1 MAKQE
6 RIEQAAV
13 CREIG
18 ARTGGDILIGVVGP
32 VRTGKSTL
40 IKQFMEKLVLPAI
53 GPEDA
58 KLRAR
63 DELPQ
68 SAAGR
73 TIMTT
78 EPKFIPEAAVP
89 LALEGGGECS
99 IRLIDCVGYMV
110 EGAMGHEENDKP
122 RMVKSPWFDEEIPF
136 DLAAET
142 GTRKVIRD
150 HSTIGIVV
158 TTDGTIS
165 EIPRENYIPAEKRV
179 IDELEALGKPF
190 VILLNSTHPDAP
202 ETRAMAAEMEES
214 YGRTVLPV
222 SCLDLDEAQLGEILQ
237 KVLYE
242 FPVRELDFALPRWVT
257 MLDKGHW
264 LQTEV
269 YTAAMQLSEKIS
281 RMKDISDSGRAA
293 LDCEAVENAALSG
306 MNLADGVVRITVLL
320 KPEVFYKVLS
330 EQTGLEIG
338 DEAGLMPCI
347 IELAKA
353 KRAYEKIRSAMEQV
367 EATGYGIV
375 MPSIDE
381 LSLEQPEIVRQGGRY
396 GVRLEASAPSIHM
409 MKAVIHTE
417 LSPIVGTEK
426 QSEDLVQSLLQ
437 DFEDDPVR
445 LWESNIFGKSLH
457 ELVNDGL
464 QNKLL
469 HMPQEARGR
478 LQETLER
485 VINEGCTGLSC
496 ILFLFFGQFGNEHL
510 VNFIAL
516 QNELL
521 FYHLSAQPVG
531 CADVQ
536 TEQLAVQSLHLTAH
550 GAMAIGLFADAGAV
564 LGFLARPG
572 LAAQHGGD
580 RLFPHTAG
588 QVVGQLLRHFP
599 ALVGDGVPVAVH
611 RHELLPGD
619 VVQAGAD
626 LKIIYQSLFHQGVF
640 DLRPCDRPGV
650 LDKITQQQSYLG
662 AVGQPTGTHTGGKSI
677 VGGHCYSHLPCS
689 IVLTIV

>member
-1 MAKQE
+1 MEDRKIYEDIAL
-6 RIEQAAV
+6 
-13 CREIG
+13 
-18 ARTGGDILIGVVGP
+18 RTEGDIYIGVVGP
-32 VRTGKSTL
+32 VRTGKSTF
-40 IKQFMEKLVLPAI
+40 IKRFMETLVIPNI
-53 GPEDA
+53 ENVYRRE
-58 KLRAR
+58 RAR

-68 SAAGR
+68 SGSGR
-73 TIMTT
+73 TIMTA
-78 EPKFIPEAAVP
+78 EPKFVPEEAV
-89 LALEGGGECS
+89 AVTMEGGAAFQV
-99 IRLIDCVGYMV
+99 RLIDCVGYMV
-110 EGAMGHEENDKP
+110 EGAVGHLEGETQ
-122 RMVKSPWFDEEIPF
+122 RMVTTPWFDHEIPMSE
-136 DLAAET
+136 AAEI
-142 GTRKVIRD
+142 GTRKVIAE
-150 HSTIGIVV
+150 HSTIGIVI
-158 TTDGTIS
+158 TTDGTIT
-165 EIPRENYIPAEKRV
+165 EIPREDYLEAEDRV
-179 IDELEALGKPF
+179 ITELKELGKPF
-190 VILLNSTHPDAP
+190 LVLLNSAYPNS
-202 ETRAMAAEMEES
+202 ERAQAIQADIS
-214 YGRTVLPV
+214 QRYGVACRALNCLELSEGDINTVLK
-222 SCLDLDEAQLGEILQ
+222 D
-237 KVLYE
+237 VLYE

-396 GVRLEASAPSIHM
+396 GVRLEASAP
-409 MKAVIHTE
+409 AVIHTE

-426 QSEDLVQSLLQ
+426 QSEDLVQSLLK

-485 VINEGCTGLSC
+485 VINEGCTGLIC
-496 ILFLFFGQFGNEHL
+496 IL
-510 VNFIAL
+510 I
-516 QNELL
+516 
-521 FYHLSAQPVG
+521 
-531 CADVQ
+531 
-536 TEQLAVQSLHLTAH
+536 
-550 GAMAIGLFADAGAV
+550 
-564 LGFLARPG
+564 
-572 LAAQHGGD
+572 
-580 RLFPHTAG
+580 
-588 QVVGQLLRHFP
+588 
-599 ALVGDGVPVAVH
+599 
-611 RHELLPGD
+611 
-619 VVQAGAD
+619 
-626 LKIIYQSLFHQGVF
+626 
-640 DLRPCDRPGV
+640 
-650 LDKITQQQSYLG
+650 
-662 AVGQPTGTHTGGKSI
+662 
-677 VGGHCYSHLPCS
+677 
-689 IVLTIV
+689 

>member
-1 MAKQE
+1 MRHIFLMSAHKVYPENGKRGESVLANQE

-78 EPKFIPEAAVP
+78 EPKFIPESAVP

-269 YTAAMQLSEKIS
+269 YGAAMQLSEKIS

-353 KRAYEKIRSAMEQV
+353 KRAYRRVRSPLCLHS
-367 EATGYGIV
+367 GKRSGK
-375 MPSIDE
+375 
-381 LSLEQPEIVRQGGRY
+381 RQ
-396 GVRLEASAPSIHM
+396 
-409 MKAVIHTE
+409 
-417 LSPIVGTEK
+417 
-426 QSEDLVQSLLQ
+426 
-437 DFEDDPVR
+437 
-445 LWESNIFGKSLH
+445 
-457 ELVNDGL
+457 
-464 QNKLL
+464 
-469 HMPQEARGR
+469 
-478 LQETLER
+478 
-485 VINEGCTGLSC
+485 
-496 ILFLFFGQFGNEHL
+496 
-510 VNFIAL
+510 
-516 QNELL
+516 
-521 FYHLSAQPVG
+521 
-531 CADVQ
+531 
-536 TEQLAVQSLHLTAH
+536 
-550 GAMAIGLFADAGAV
+550 
-564 LGFLARPG
+564 
-572 LAAQHGGD
+572 
-580 RLFPHTAG
+580 
-588 QVVGQLLRHFP
+588 
-599 ALVGDGVPVAVH
+599 
-611 RHELLPGD
+611 
-619 VVQAGAD
+619 
-626 LKIIYQSLFHQGVF
+626 
-640 DLRPCDRPGV
+640 
-650 LDKITQQQSYLG
+650 
-662 AVGQPTGTHTGGKSI
+662 
-677 VGGHCYSHLPCS
+677 
-689 IVLTIV
+689 

>member
-78 EPKFIPEAAVP
+78 EPKFIPESAVP

-99 IRLIDCVGYMV
+99 IRLIDCVGYKV

-150 HSTIGIVV
+150 HSTIGIVG

-165 EIPRENYIPAEKRV
+165 EKPRENYIPAEKRV

-281 RMKDISDSGRAA
+281 RMKDVSDSGRAA

-409 MKAVIHTE
+409 MKAGIHTE

-426 QSEDLVQSLLQ
+426 QSEDLVQSLLK

-485 VINEGCTGLSC
+485 VINEGCTGLIC
-496 ILFLFFGQFGNEHL
+496 IL
-510 VNFIAL
+510 I
-516 QNELL
+516 
-521 FYHLSAQPVG
+521 
-531 CADVQ
+531 
-536 TEQLAVQSLHLTAH
+536 
-550 GAMAIGLFADAGAV
+550 
-564 LGFLARPG
+564 
-572 LAAQHGGD
+572 
-580 RLFPHTAG
+580 
-588 QVVGQLLRHFP
+588 
-599 ALVGDGVPVAVH
+599 
-611 RHELLPGD
+611 
-619 VVQAGAD
+619 
-626 LKIIYQSLFHQGVF
+626 
-640 DLRPCDRPGV
+640 
-650 LDKITQQQSYLG
+650 
-662 AVGQPTGTHTGGKSI
+662 
-677 VGGHCYSHLPCS
+677 
-689 IVLTIV
+689 

>member
-1 MAKQE
+1 MAFENVDYKSLDIPAAPFSDPSIIPDFPKNKVPRHVGVIMDGNGRWAQQ
-6 RIEQAAV
+6 RGLIRTDGHQAAEPV
-13 CREIG
+13 VFDTIAG
-18 ARTGGDILIGVVGP
+18 AIEAGVRYLSLYTFSTENWKRSPQEVRFLMGFSRDIIHRRVDQMNEWGVR
-32 VRTGKSTL
+32 VRWSGRRPKLWKS
-40 IKQFMEKLVLPAI
+40 
-53 GPEDA
+53 
-58 KLRAR
+58 
-63 DELPQ
+63 
-68 SAAGR
+68 
-73 TIMTT
+73 
-78 EPKFIPEAAVP
+78 
-89 LALEGGGECS
+89 
-99 IRLIDCVGYMV
+99 
-110 EGAMGHEENDKP
+110 
-122 RMVKSPWFDEEIPF
+122 
-136 DLAAET
+136 
-142 GTRKVIRD
+142 
-150 HSTIGIVV
+150 
-158 TTDGTIS
+158 
-165 EIPRENYIPAEKRV
+165 V
-179 IDELEALGKPF
+179 IDELEVLGKPF
-190 VILLNSTHPDAP
+190 VILLNSTRPDAP

-281 RMKDISDSGRAA
+281 RMKDVSDSGRAA

-426 QSEDLVQSLLQ
+426 QSEDLVQSLLK

-485 VINEGCTGLSC
+485 VINEGCTGLIC
-496 ILFLFFGQFGNEHL
+496 IL
-510 VNFIAL
+510 I
-516 QNELL
+516 
-521 FYHLSAQPVG
+521 
-531 CADVQ
+531 
-536 TEQLAVQSLHLTAH
+536 
-550 GAMAIGLFADAGAV
+550 
-564 LGFLARPG
+564 
-572 LAAQHGGD
+572 
-580 RLFPHTAG
+580 
-588 QVVGQLLRHFP
+588 
-599 ALVGDGVPVAVH
+599 
-611 RHELLPGD
+611 
-619 VVQAGAD
+619 
-626 LKIIYQSLFHQGVF
+626 
-640 DLRPCDRPGV
+640 
-650 LDKITQQQSYLG
+650 
-662 AVGQPTGTHTGGKSI
+662 
-677 VGGHCYSHLPCS
+677 
-689 IVLTIV
+689 

>member
-202 ETRAMAAEMEES
+202 ETKTLAAEMEES

-281 RMKDISDSGRAA
+281 RMKDVSDSGRAA

-417 LSPIVGTEK
+417 LSPSWDGEAERRPRAEPFAGFRGRPRPPVGVEHLRQEPPRAGQRRPAEQAAPYAAGGPGPFAGDAGTGH
-426 QSEDLVQSLLQ
+426 QRGLYRTYLYLDLT
-437 DFEDDPVR
+437 
-445 LWESNIFGKSLH
+445 KSPLH
-457 ELVNDGL
+457 ETNV
-464 QNKLL
+464 QRAF
-469 HMPQEARGR
+469 M
-478 LQETLER
+478 
-485 VINEGCTGLSC
+485 
-496 ILFLFFGQFGNEHL
+496 LFLFFGQFGDEHL
-510 VNFIAL
+510 VNLIAL

-521 FYHLSAQPVG
+521 FTISALSR
-531 CADVQ
+531 
-536 TEQLAVQSLHLTAH
+536 S
-550 GAMAIGLFADAGAV
+550 
-564 LGFLARPG
+564 
-572 LAAQHGGD
+572 
-580 RLFPHTAG
+580 
-588 QVVGQLLRHFP
+588 
-599 ALVGDGVPVAVH
+599 GVPMS
-611 RHELLPGD
+611 R
-619 VVQAGAD
+619 QNS
-626 LKIIYQSLFHQGVF
+626 SLSSAF
-640 DLRPCDRPGV
+640 
-650 LDKITQQQSYLG
+650 T
-662 AVGQPTGTHTGGKSI
+662 
-677 VGGHCYSHLPCS
+677 
-689 IVLTIV
+689 

>member
-78 EPKFIPEAAVP
+78 EPKFIPESAVP

-222 SCLDLDEAQLGEILQ
+222 SCLDLDEVQLGEILQ

-281 RMKDISDSGRAA
+281 RMKDVSDSGRAA

-396 GVRLEASAPSIHM
+396 GGRLEASAPAIHM

-426 QSEDLVQSLLQ
+426 QSEDLVQSLLK

-457 ELVNDGL
+457 VLVNDGL

-485 VINEGCTGLSC
+485 VINEGCTGLIC
-496 ILFLFFGQFGNEHL
+496 IL
-510 VNFIAL
+510 I
-516 QNELL
+516 
-521 FYHLSAQPVG
+521 
-531 CADVQ
+531 
-536 TEQLAVQSLHLTAH
+536 
-550 GAMAIGLFADAGAV
+550 
-564 LGFLARPG
+564 
-572 LAAQHGGD
+572 
-580 RLFPHTAG
+580 
-588 QVVGQLLRHFP
+588 
-599 ALVGDGVPVAVH
+599 
-611 RHELLPGD
+611 
-619 VVQAGAD
+619 
-626 LKIIYQSLFHQGVF
+626 
-640 DLRPCDRPGV
+640 
-650 LDKITQQQSYLG
+650 
-662 AVGQPTGTHTGGKSI
+662 
-677 VGGHCYSHLPCS
+677 
-689 IVLTIV
+689 

>member
-1 MAKQE
+1 MEKQE
-6 RIEQAAV
+6 LLEQNAV

-40 IKQFMEKLVLPAI
+40 IKQFMEKLVLPVVE
-53 GPEDA
+53 PEA
-58 KLRAR
+58 ARQRAR

-78 EPKFIPEAAVP
+78 EPKFIPEKAVP
-89 LALEGGGECS
+89 LELEGGGECRV
-99 IRLIDCVGYMV
+99 RLIDCVGYMV

-122 RMVKSPWFDEEIPF
+122 RMVKSPWFEEEIPF

-179 IDELEALGKPF
+179 IDELEELGKPF

-202 ETRAMAAEMEES
+202 ETKALAAEMEQS
-214 YGRTVLPV
+214 YGRSVLPV
-222 SCLDLDEAQLGEILQ
+222 SCIDLDEGDLNEILRE
-237 KVLYE
+237 VLYE

-257 MLDKGHW
+257 MLDRGHW

-269 YTAAMQLSEKIS
+269 YTAAMACSERIA
-281 RMKDISDSGRAA
+281 RMKDVAA
-293 LDCEAVENAALSG
+293 KKDTASAVEMACDAVEQTTLSG
-306 MNLADGVVRITVLL
+306 MNLSEGIVRITVIL
-320 KPEVFYKVLS
+320 KPDVFYQVLS

-347 IELAKA
+347 IGLARA
-353 KRAYEKIRSAMEQV
+353 KREYEKIRSALEQV

-375 MPSIDE
+375 MPTIDE
-381 LSLEQPEIVRQGGRY
+381 LSLEEPEIVRQGGRY

-417 LSPIVGTEK
+417 ISPIVGTEK
-426 QSEDLVQSLLQ
+426 QSEDLVQSLLG
-437 DFEDDPVR
+437 DFESDPEK

-457 ELVNDGL
+457 ELVNEGL

-469 HMPQEARGR
+469 HMPQEARTR
-478 LQETLER
+478 LQETLEK
-485 VINEGCTGLSC
+485 VINDGCTGLIC
-496 ILFLFFGQFGNEHL
+496 ILL
-510 VNFIAL
+510 
-516 QNELL
+516 
-521 FYHLSAQPVG
+521 
-531 CADVQ
+531 
-536 TEQLAVQSLHLTAH
+536 
-550 GAMAIGLFADAGAV
+550 
-564 LGFLARPG
+564 
-572 LAAQHGGD
+572 
-580 RLFPHTAG
+580 
-588 QVVGQLLRHFP
+588 
-599 ALVGDGVPVAVH
+599 
-611 RHELLPGD
+611 
-619 VVQAGAD
+619 
-626 LKIIYQSLFHQGVF
+626 
-640 DLRPCDRPGV
+640 
-650 LDKITQQQSYLG
+650 
-662 AVGQPTGTHTGGKSI
+662 
-677 VGGHCYSHLPCS
+677 
-689 IVLTIV
+689 